1 MFEIGA
7 PSCLPLGMVKFAEPD
22 QDRSAL
28 LGIALQHPPVHLEA
42 KKSQRFAITGPRA
55 DVGHAYALR
64 YLQNMGLPQQGEI
77 EIELAVPAYMGLSS
91 GTLQGLSVAAGFAY
105 IHGNDPTDLPA
116 IAQQLELEDGEG
128 LALWAAAEGGLLLVD
143 SQPDVGGLPPLH
155 RRAVPDQSQKNAWAF
170 VLVLPRVS
178 SDEYAMSLETDRMAA
193 LLQSKAELDGASGR
207 LLDEVLWPAVEQDNL
222 DKFGAGL
229 MELQAMNRAALETTQ
244 PDVVPQLSAKDEEI
258 LAVMAESGAVAWGQ
272 SPTGLG
278 LYALMRGAQAT
289 VDLRKTLQPMMGYT
303 SGHTLATITHG
314 DGLRAVERRL
324 GF

>member
-1 MFEIGA
+1 
-7 PSCLPLGMVKFAEPD
+7 
-22 QDRSAL
+22 
-28 LGIALQHPPVHLEA
+28 
-42 KKSQRFAITGPRA
+42 
-55 DVGHAYALR
+55 
-64 YLQNMGLPQQGEI
+64 
-77 EIELAVPAYMGLSS
+77 
-91 GTLQGLSVAAGFAY
+91 
-105 IHGNDPTDLPA
+105 
-116 IAQQLELEDGEG
+116 
-128 LALWAAAEGGLLLVD
+128 
-143 SQPDVGGLPPLH
+143 
-155 RRAVPDQSQKNAWAF
+155 
-170 VLVLPRVS
+170 
-178 SDEYAMSLETDRMAA
+178 MSLETDRMAA

-278 LYALMRGAQAT
+278 LY
-289 VDLRKTLQPMMGYT
+289 VMGYT